1 MRRRNDDPGL
11 EPVTEVTVIP
21 VIDVSL
27 VLLVILFV
35 SAPMMSYPN
44 LAVDLPKVR
53 APEVDAPGVSVTL
66 TKAGDLAVESEKT
79 PWAMFPSE
87 LAAAL
92 AKDAEGL
99 VVIRADK
106 DVPYGDVQKVLK
118 AARGAG
124 AKRLAFATEPPA
136 K

>member
-44 LAVDLPKVR
+44 LSVDLPRVR
-53 APEVDAPGVSVTL
+53 APEEDAPGISVTL

-106 DVPYGDVQKVLK
+106 DVPYGDVQKVLR
-118 AARGAG
+118 AARAAG
-124 AKRLAFATEPPA
+124 AKRLAFATEPPS

>member
-1 MRRRNDDPGL
+1 MKRRHEDAGL

-53 APEVDAPGVSVTL
+53 APADEDPGVAVTL
-66 TKAGDLAVESEKT
+66 TRLGDLAVESEKT
-79 PWAMFPSE
+79 PWALLPSE
-87 LAAAL
+87 LQKAL
-92 AKDAEGL
+92 AKDREGL
-99 VVIRADK
+99 VVVRADK
-106 DVPYGDVQKVLK
+106 DVPYGDVQRVLR
-118 AARGAG
+118 AARSAG